1 MRAPHLDI
9 LKKQSDGTLLWIEA
23 AADVR
28 EAEERLT
35 QLAGEQPGEYFV
47 FDQNSQ
53 KVVAKV
59 EKPSLT

>member
-23 AADVR
+23 ARDVR
-28 EAEERLT
+28 TAEERLT
-35 QLAGEQPGEYFV
+35 QLAGAEPGEYFV
-47 FDQNSQ
+47 FDHNSQ

-59 EKPSLT
+59 EKQSIT